1 MSLPTTILATLA
13 LLLKQCREAGIDP
26 FVALKPEGGGGGFY
40 TGLQWGSPLFHS
52 LEPIISQHVAKGTTI
67 LTDGW
72 SSYKDLEKLGK
83 LFALNYD

>member
-40 TGLQWGSPLFHS
+40 TGLQWGLFHS
-52 LEPIISQHVAKGTTI
+52 LVSLFRPGDSGGSSLQVLSADTI
-67 LTDGW
+67 R
-72 SSYKDLEKLGK
+72 
-83 LFALNYD
+83 